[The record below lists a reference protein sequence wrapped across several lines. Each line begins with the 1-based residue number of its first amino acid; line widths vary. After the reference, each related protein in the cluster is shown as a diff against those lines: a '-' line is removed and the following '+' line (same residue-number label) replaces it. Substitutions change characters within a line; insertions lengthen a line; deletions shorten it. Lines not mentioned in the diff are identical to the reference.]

1 MLKNRT
7 DYCCSEGLDAKKFHT
22 VQRTVADDFYTFAS
36 QISDEERFKN
46 VEKWKPR
53 CASCG
58 DRDDFTLIREKVK
71 EYLTTS

>member
-1 MLKNRT
+1 MVRLI
-7 DYCCSEGLDAKKFHT
+7 SQIGLDAKKFHT

-58 DRDDFTLIREKVK
+58 NRDEFTSLVRENVK
-71 EYLTTS
+71 RLFIKS